1 MSESK
6 ISPTTSPTSNLDT
19 SAPIK
24 SLGYAANSPTDE
36 LEPYTFERRPVG
48 DTDVLIDITY
58 CGICHSDI
66 HSARNEWGGAKYP
79 LVPGHEIV
87 GKVAKVGNQVT
98 NFTVGETVGVGC
110 FVGSCRT
117 CDACK
122 HGFEQYCER
131 GPTGTYNSKD
141 KDGSITKGGYSS
153 NIVVDQE
160 FVLKI
165 SPKLDP
171 AATAPLL
178 CAGITTFSPLKHWKV
193 QKGQKVG
200 IFGLGGLGHMGL
212 KFAHS
217 FGAHTVQFTR
227 STNKVEDAKRLGADE
242 VIISTDSEQMKK
254 HRGTFDFIL
263 DTVSAKHDLNVL
275 LGMLKTDGVLVIVGL
290 PSAIPDL
297 KPSYLVGKRR
307 TIAGS
312 LVGGIPETQE
322 MLDYC
327 ADHSI
332 VSDVEVIPIEKV
344 NEAYERTINS
354 DVKYRFV
361 IDMVTLKSE

>member
-6 ISPTTSPTSNLDT
+6 SSPSTSSISNLDT
-19 SAPIK
+19 SSSIK
-24 SLGYAANSPTDE
+24 SSGYAATSPTDE
-36 LEPYTFERRPVG
+36 LGPYTFERRPVG
-48 DTDVLIDITY
+48 NNDVLIDIQY

-66 HSARNEWGGAKYP
+66 HTVRNEWGGARYP
-79 LVPGHEIV
+79 VVPGHEIV
-87 GKVAKVGNQVT
+87 GKISKVGSQVT
-98 NFTVGETVGVGC
+98 HFTVGETVGVGC

-122 HGFEQYCER
+122 KGFEQYCER

-165 SPKLDP
+165 SSKLDP
-171 AATAPLL
+171 SATAPLL
-178 CAGITTFSPLKHWKV
+178 CAGITTYSPLRHWNV

-200 IFGLGGLGHMGL
+200 IVGLGGLGHMGL

-217 FGAHTVQFTR
+217 FGAYTVQFTR

-242 VIISTDSEQMKK
+242 VVISTDKEQMKK

-263 DTVSAKHDLNVL
+263 DTVSAKHDLNTL
-275 LGMLKTDGVLVIVGL
+275 LGMLKTDGKLVLVGL
-290 PSAIPDL
+290 PPETPDL
-297 KPSYLVGKRR
+297 QPSYLIGKRR

-327 ADHSI
+327 AEHGI
-332 VSDVEVIPIEKV
+332 NSDVEIIPIQKV
-344 NEAYERTINS
+344 NEAYERTIKS

-361 IDMVTLKSE
+361 IDMATLKSE

>member
-1 MSESK
+1 MEKSENSSNKTKSTFLESK
-6 ISPTTSPTSNLDT
+6 
-19 SAPIK
+19 PIQ
-24 SLGYAANSPTDE
+24 SFGYAASSPTDK
-36 LEPYTFERRPVG
+36 LGPYTFERRPVS
-48 DTDVLIDITY
+48 DADVLIEIQY

-66 HSARNEWGGAKYP
+66 HSARNEWGGARYP
-79 LVPGHEIV
+79 LVPGHEII
-87 GKVAKVGNQVT
+87 GKVTQIGSQVT
-98 NFTVGETVGVGC
+98 RFTVGETVGVGC

-122 HGFEQYCER
+122 QGFEQYCEK
-131 GPTGTYNSKD
+131 GPIGTYNGKD
-141 KDGSITKGGYSS
+141 KDGSITKGGYSN
-153 NIVVDQE
+153 NIVVNQE

-171 AATAPLL
+171 ASAAPLL
-178 CAGITTFSPLKHWKV
+178 CAGITTYSPLKHWNV

-200 IFGLGGLGHMGL
+200 IYGLGGLGHMGL

-217 FGAHTVQFTR
+217 LGAYTVQFTR
-227 STNKVEDAKRLGADE
+227 SKHKIEDAKKLGADD
-242 VIISTDSEQMKK
+242 VVISTDSDQMKK

-275 LGMLKTDGVLVIVGL
+275 LRMLKTDGKLVLVGL
-290 PSAIPDL
+290 PPETPDL
-297 KPSYLVGKRR
+297 QPSQLIGKRR
-307 TIAGS
+307 TISGS

-327 ADHSI
+327 AEHGIHSDI
-332 VSDVEVIPIEKV
+332 EKIPIQKV
-344 NEAYERTINS
+344 NEAYERTLNS

-361 IDMVTLKSE
+361 IDMSSLET

>member
-1 MSESK
+1 MSQSK
-6 ISPTTSPTSNLDT
+6 SSPTTSTSSDLDA
-19 SAPIK
+19 SATIK
-24 SLGYAANSPTDE
+24 SIGYAANSPTDE
-36 LEPYTFERRPVG
+36 LEPYKFERRPVS

-66 HSARNEWGGAKYP
+66 HTVRNEWGGARYP
-79 LVPGHEIV
+79 VVPGHEII
-87 GKVAKVGNQVT
+87 GKITKIGSQVT
-98 NFTVGETVGVGC
+98 RFTVGETVGVGC

-122 HGFEQYCER
+122 EGFEQYCER

-171 AATAPLL
+171 AAAAPLL
-178 CAGITTFSPLKHWKV
+178 CAGITTYSPLRHWKV
-193 QKGQKVG
+193 QQGQKVG

-242 VIISTDSEQMKK
+242 VIISTDKDQMKK

-263 DTVSAKHDLNVL
+263 DTVSAKHDLNTL
-275 LGMLKTDGVLVIVGL
+275 LGMLKTDGKLVIVGL
-290 PSAIPDL
+290 PPTTPDL
-297 KPSYLVGKRR
+297 QPFLLVGKRR
-307 TIAGS
+307 TISGS

-327 ADHSI
+327 AKHGI
-332 VSDVEVIPIEKV
+332 NSDIEKIPIQKV
-344 NEAYERTINS
+344 NEAYERTMNS

-361 IDMVTLKSE
+361 IDMASLQKE